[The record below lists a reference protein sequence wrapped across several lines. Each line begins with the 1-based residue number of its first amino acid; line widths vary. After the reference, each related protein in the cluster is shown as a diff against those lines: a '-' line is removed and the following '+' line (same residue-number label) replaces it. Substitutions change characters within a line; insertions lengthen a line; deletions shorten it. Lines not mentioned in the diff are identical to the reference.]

1 MLLIKHSRKFVLGL
15 AVAALLVLYG
25 CVELTGQ
32 RFTWFHDTLKDT
44 FYVFLQYDGIHDR
57 DSGDKSEDQLP
68 AFIQNQDIMILDWP
82 FHLDRKAIAEM
93 KTDENPAGFALVQK
107 LVKRLET
114 EVVGHYREPNGRVG
128 AAQMVTIK
136 GFKDFLEQ
144 CNQVVNIFLN
154 AVDHDKEI
162 ESAKQTGGM
171 WRSLRKIFVAAK
183 AEHSWVKARGH
194 SLRITVPVDRDEW
207 AEVKGD
213 GLVAAIREIAKE
225 PATPNE
231 QAENEMLWRSLAGMP
246 LSYTEAGDTVTL
258 TLGDPLTPRT
268 IHVHIRDKYNDKL
281 ESVVSKHVPT
291 DLDAALRQA
300 LLEKD
305 VQVSESLLR
314 IRHWLPREVEVGA
327 LLAITGKGFGGGPV
341 RDQAIRKLHEL
352 GRAWNQNDGHPTA
365 PIPKGSTQTDYLAAW
380 RDWYARRRKFAGN
393 PGR

>member
-1 MLLIKHSRKFVLGL
+1 M
-15 AVAALLVLYG
+15 
-25 CVELTGQ
+25 
-32 RFTWFHDTLKDT
+32 
-44 FYVFLQYDGIHDR
+44 
-57 DSGDKSEDQLP
+57 
-68 AFIQNQDIMILDWP
+68 
-82 FHLDRKAIAEM
+82 
-93 KTDENPAGFALVQK
+93 VQQV
-107 LVKRLET
+107 VKRLET
-114 EVVGHYREPNGRVG
+114 EIVGHYREPNGRVG

-183 AEHSWVKARGH
+183 AEHSWIKAHGH
-194 SLRITVPVDRDEW
+194 ALRITVPVDRDEW

-213 GLVAAIREIAKE
+213 GLVSAIREIVKE

-258 TLGDPLTPRT
+258 TLGDPLIPRT
-268 IHVHIRDKYNDKL
+268 IHVHIRDEYNDQL
-281 ESVVSKHVPT
+281 ESVVSKHVTT

-314 IRHWLPREVEVGA
+314 IRHWLPCEVEVGA
-327 LLAITGKGFGGGPV
+327 LLAITGKDFGGGPV

-352 GRAWNQNDGHPTA
+352 GRTWNQNDGHPTA

-380 RDWYARRRKFAGN
+380 RGWYARRRKLAGN
-393 PGR
+393 PGW